1 MLRFDT
7 AMKSLAVRVLSDFGV
22 DGVEPQA
29 LGSRKG
35 RLALCV
41 LALAERQVVPTDV
54 LVDTLWGDAPPA
66 QPEDQLAV
74 LISRLRSVLGRDRIQ
89 HRDHGY
95 LLVCDWLDA
104 SELAAL
110 TEEMDRRRGAGN
122 VLGAAAAARVALSL
136 LRGYTL
142 PSVPGEWAQLRLAA
156 LDRLAGRTRQL
167 AAAALFEAGD
177 WMAAADA
184 ATVAVAA
191 DLTHQRPRQA
201 GVDRLGT
208 INPQP
213 GPRVVRGSQP
223 RYRTARTACVSHH
236 ASSSS

>member
-1 MLRFDT
+1 
-7 AMKSLAVRVLSDFGV
+7 MKSLALRVLSDFGV

-41 LALAERQVVPTDV
+41 LALAEGQAVPADV

-74 LISRLRSVLGRDRIQ
+74 LVSRLRSVLGRDRIQ
-89 HRDHGY
+89 HRDRGY

-110 TEEMDRRRGAGN
+110 TQEMDRRRGAGN

-136 LRGYTL
+136 LRGYGL
-142 PSVPGEWAQLRLAA
+142 PSIPGEWAQLRLAE
-156 LDRLAGRTRQL
+156 LDRLAGRARRVT
-167 AAAALFEAGD
+167 ATALFEAGD

-184 ATVAVAA
+184 ATHRAKN
-191 DLTHQRPRQA
+191 A
-201 GVDRLGT
+201 GRNRVEEGRLGE
-208 INPQP
+208 
-213 GPRVVRGSQP
+213 
-223 RYRTARTACVSHH
+223 
-236 ASSSS
+236 